1 MQAEHPDHIESQR
14 SSRKSV
20 LTWTIALTLAFLLLL
35 GVRTFV
41 ANYYYIPS
49 ASMSPT
55 LVGEK
60 NGGGDYVLGMRI
72 HDDPQPGD
80 IMIFTAPESWKQES
94 DQTLIK
100 RVVAVPGDSVGCC
113 GKQGEVLVNDKP
125 LHETHLGEQA
135 PFKPGVLD
143 CDSET
148 KSDRCFATRVLKEDE
163 YWMMGDNR
171 AHSADSSKF
180 GPIHKSDF
188 EAKATRIIYPLS
200 RSSALD
206 ASR

>member
-1 MQAEHPDHIESQR
+1 MQTENPDNIESQR

-20 LTWTIALTLAFLLLL
+20 ITWIIALALTFLLLL
-35 GVRTFV
+35 GVKTFV

-60 NGGGDYVLGMRI
+60 SGGGDYVLGMRLP
-72 HDDPQPGD
+72 HDPQPGD
-80 IMIFTAPESWKQES
+80 IMIFTAPDSWKQES
-94 DQTLIK
+94 GQTLIK

-113 GKQGEVLVNDKP
+113 GKKGEVLVNGKS
-125 LHETHLGEQA
+125 LHETHLGEQY

-143 CDSET
+143 CDSDP
-148 KSDRCFATRVLKEDE
+148 KSDRCFSTRVLKEDE
-163 YWMMGDNR
+163 YWVMGDNR

-188 EAKATRIIYPLS
+188 EAQATRIIYPLS

-206 ASR
+206 SSR